1 MQTFFSESTVKSLWG
16 TLAGR
21 LWRAWYRLK
30 SKVRRMIDKSRRR
43 AYKLKTDPVSI
54 GSKFGNSMA
63 HAITLA
69 VVIAPIAAVFG
80 WALSGPRRMRI
91 TRYLLNEI
99 FEQR

>member
-43 AYKLKTDPVSI
+43 AHKLQNRLRVYR
-54 GSKFGNSMA
+54 
-63 HAITLA
+63 
-69 VVIAPIAAVFG
+69 V
-80 WALSGPRRMRI
+80 
-91 TRYLLNEI
+91 EI
-99 FEQR
+99 R

>member
-43 AYKLKTDPVSI
+43 AHKLQ
-54 GSKFGNSMA
+54 NR
-63 HAITLA
+63 
-69 VVIAPIAAVFG
+69 
-80 WALSGPRRMRI
+80 PRVYRV
-91 TRYLLNEI
+91 
-99 FEQR
+99 